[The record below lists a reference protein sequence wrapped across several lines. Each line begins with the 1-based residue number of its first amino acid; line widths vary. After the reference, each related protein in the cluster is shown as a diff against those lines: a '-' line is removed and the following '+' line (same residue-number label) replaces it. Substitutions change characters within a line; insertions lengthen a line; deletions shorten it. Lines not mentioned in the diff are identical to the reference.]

1 MARKLTQVIL
11 LTAML
16 AAPLALAACTNNE
29 AEGPATDTT
38 TVAPGMPAP
47 MDTTTMM
54 DTTMTDTMMME
65 MDTTGM

>member
-29 AEGPATDTT
+29 AEGPTTDTT
-38 TVAPGMPAP
+38 TVAPGMSAP
-47 MDTTTMM
+47 MDTTMM